1 MVSDASN
8 ASYPINVLRNLAIRS
23 VRTTHFVVLDVDL
36 WPSASLIEAITAAP
50 PSLLR
55 SKFAALVIP
64 AFQLDLKPPPEQSE
78 DAAAAGYFEASFE
91 RIPQNTAE
99 MRECVSSHQCSTFYS
114 RSSPETHSTT
124 PYREWWD
131 ATPTTDP
138 IFIPCFR
145 NARYEPYVV
154 LPNLPSTPIYSE
166 AFTGYGKNKIE
177 LVTHLRFAGFRFYA
191 LPNAFVT
198 HMPHVKSVQKRLWEV
213 GSHRRSMDRLYQ
225 RLVAQLITRYKR
237 PRTPSC
243 HPGRLL

>member
-1 MVSDASN
+1 MCA
-8 ASYPINVLRNLAIRS
+8 PCAIACA
-23 VRTTHFVVLDVDL
+23 V
-36 WPSASLIEAITAAP
+36 
-50 PSLLR
+50 
-55 SKFAALVIP
+55 
-64 AFQLDLKPPPEQSE
+64 
-78 DAAAAGYFEASFE
+78 
-91 RIPQNTAE
+91 
-99 MRECVSSHQCSTFYS
+99 
-114 RSSPETHSTT
+114 
-124 PYREWWD
+124 
-131 ATPTTDP
+131 
-138 IFIPCFR
+138 
-145 NARYEPYVV
+145 
-154 LPNLPSTPIYSE
+154 PSTPIYSE